1 MILSKRPD
9 IDRFLKDP
17 DAAARACVIYGR
29 DRGVVRERA
38 EQLARRVVPDLDDP
52 FGVALLTDADVEA
65 DPAKLEGELAALS
78 MLGGRRLVRLRLHS
92 EKAAPDKAAAEALVA
107 HCEGRLN
114 PDAFFLIEAG
124 ALGRDSALRKAAEKA
139 AEARVIPCYEDEA
152 GDIARMA
159 REALRADGVGLTS
172 EALEIFVA
180 RLPKERGVARQEIE
194 RLALYIGPGSG
205 ATLGPAE
212 LEAFL
217 GVEPDAS
224 LFDAA
229 ADAFGGRPGPARSGL
244 VRAFAEGETGP
255 AAVRALSQHLGK
267 LRRIITLA
275 RSGADMKEAAKSAG
289 VFWKQEREMLRQA
302 RAWTLSELDGVQS
315 DLLEADRLCKRAGSP
330 DALLA
335 ERALLTVA
343 AKARRL
349 GL

>member
-9 IDRFLKDP
+9 IDRFLKQP
-17 DAAARACVIYGR
+17 DAGVRACVIYGR

-38 EQLARRVVPDLDDP
+38 EQLARKIVPDLDDP
-52 FGVALLTDADVEA
+52 FGVALLTDGDIEA

-78 MLGGRRLVRLRLHS
+78 MMGGRRLVRLRLHS
-92 EKAAPDKAAAEALVA
+92 EKAGPDRAAAEALTA

-114 PDAFFLIEAG
+114 PEAFYLVEAG
-124 ALGRDSALRKAAEKA
+124 ALGRDSALRKVAEKA
-139 AEARVIPCYEDEA
+139 GEARIIPCYEDEA
-152 GDIARMA
+152 GDVARMA
-159 REALRADGVGLTS
+159 REALRADNVGLTS

-212 LEAFL
+212 LEDFL

-224 LFDAA
+224 LFEAA
-229 ADAFGGRPGPARSGL
+229 NDAFGARAGPARAGL

-255 AAVRALSQHLGK
+255 AAVRAASQHLGK
-267 LRRIITLA
+267 LRRVITLA
-275 RSGADMKEAAKSAG
+275 KSGADLKEAAKSAG
-289 VFWKQEREMLRQA
+289 VFWKQEREFLRQA
-302 RAWTLSELDGVQS
+302 RAWSLSELDVVQS
-315 DLLEADRLCKRAGSP
+315 DLLEADRTCKRAGSP
-330 DALLA
+330 DALIA
-335 ERALLTVA
+335 ERALLSVA
-343 AKARRL
+343 ARARRL